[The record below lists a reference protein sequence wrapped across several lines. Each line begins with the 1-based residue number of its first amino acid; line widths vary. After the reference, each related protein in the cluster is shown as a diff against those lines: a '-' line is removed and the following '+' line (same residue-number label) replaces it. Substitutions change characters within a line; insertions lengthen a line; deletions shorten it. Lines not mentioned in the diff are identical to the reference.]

1 MDPLWQILYYLLFEY
16 PIQNAYFCQTAEN
29 ISILRVS
36 LDKQSWKMLETK

>member
-16 PIQNAYFCQTAEN
+16 PVQYANFCQTSLN

-36 LDKQSWKMLETK
+36 LDKQGW